1 MKYIS
6 LLVVIIFI
14 AFTFWFSKKTDDLTI
29 DQMNRMN
36 NMITRYMT
44 DAVQNN
50 NPNIT
55 DIDFSNIDTEVVER
69 GKEMK
74 AHFKFSYMEPNAEGD
89 LEKVYRKGTFRI
101 TSEDGLKWVA
111 QIEQAGDV
119 QVEYLKP
126 FEINAKS
133 GTTTEIESSEDE
145 EPVEI
150 EEASEGEETS
160 DSEE

>member
-6 LLVVIIFI
+6 LLVVIAFI

-36 NMITRYMT
+36 NMIARYMT

-50 NPNIT
+50 NPNVS
-55 DIDFSNIDTEVVER
+55 DIDFSKIYTEVVET

-89 LEKVYRKGTFRI
+89 MEKVYRKGTFRI
-101 TSEDGLKWVA
+101 TSEDGFKWVA
-111 QIEQAGDV
+111 QIERAGDV
-119 QVEYLKP
+119 QIEYLQP
-126 FEINAKS
+126 FAINSSSQTATK
-133 GTTTEIESSEDE
+133 IESSEDE

>member
-6 LLVVIIFI
+6 LLVVIVFI

-55 DIDFSNIDTEVVER
+55 DIDFSKIYTEVVEP

-74 AHFKFSYMEPNAEGD
+74 AHFKFSYLEPNADGEM
-89 LEKVYRKGTFRI
+89 EKVYRKGTFRI

-119 QVEYLKP
+119 QVEYMKP
-126 FEINAKS
+126 FEINSDNQTA
-133 GTTTEIESSEDE
+133 TEIESSQDE
-145 EPVEI
+145 EPIEI
-150 EEASEGEETS
+150 EEASEGEEASAS
-160 DSEE
+160 DE